1 MKEKKKMSV
10 ADIAAIL
17 VCAMMI
23 FFFVYLIF
31 AFLNKLFPQDVAD
44 KKFDG
49 EGAEVTVDIDWSKKY
64 PFSTKIL
71 PAYALANKEGEA
83 ATTNDLLSQKSPQIR
98 KYLHLYDLGT
108 LKING

>member
-31 AFLNKLFPQDVAD
+31 VFFAYSSSFQSIEQNAFLNKLFPQDVAD
-44 KKFDG
+44 KK
-49 EGAEVTVDIDWSKKY
+49 
-64 PFSTKIL
+64 
-71 PAYALANKEGEA
+71 
-83 ATTNDLLSQKSPQIR
+83 SQVYICV
-98 KYLHLYDLGT
+98 
-108 LKING
+108 